1 MLYGLYLSAAGLQA
15 QEAKQAVISNNMANA
30 ETAGF
35 KRDLAVMR
43 SRLNEVHENGLM
55 AAYRTPI
62 LEDEG
67 GGVTIGSSVDLS
79 QGELKQ
85 TGNATDVALVGKGF
99 FTVQGKD
106 AGQKLLTRD
115 GRFLVN
121 NDGNLVTL
129 DGRAVLGTDGN
140 PVQIKGTGPI
150 TIDGTGTISQ
160 GGAVVAKLGLA
171 DVNDPR
177 QLVKIGDNLLAADD
191 PQALR
196 DVPAKTV
203 VRQGRI
209 ESSGVDPMAE
219 MVNMMEGQRAFDAN
233 AKMISYQDTMLQEV
247 NTIGKVA

>member
-1 MLYGLYLSAAGLQA
+1 
-15 QEAKQAVISNNMANA
+15 
-30 ETAGF
+30 
-35 KRDLAVMR
+35 
-43 SRLNEVHENGLM
+43 
-55 AAYRTPI
+55 
-62 LEDEG
+62 
-67 GGVTIGSSVDLS
+67 
-79 QGELKQ
+79 
-85 TGNATDVALVGKGF
+85 
-99 FTVQGKD
+99 
-106 AGQKLLTRD
+106 
-115 GRFLVN
+115 
-121 NDGNLVTL
+121 VTL

-150 TIDGTGTISQ
+150 TIDGTGAISQ